1 MTTRLYSVPAISCEH
16 CKNSIEGEVGRL
28 SDVAQVEV
36 DIAARTVRVAGE
48 ATDEAIRKAISEA
61 GYEVEGE
68 GAAS

>member
-36 DIAARTVRVAGE
+36 DVAARTVRVAGD
-48 ATDEAIRKAISEA
+48 ATDEAIRNAISEA

-68 GAAS
+68 TAAS